1 MRIPGRQVTEGSVS
15 WCCMLPEDVLE
26 TASHLLRTLQKLKVR
41 VRDVRSKVRECQVR
55 QKSHNVRSDKV
66 DNEWIL
72 NVIER
77 VQDNLVLSL
86 HHSHFH

>member
-1 MRIPGRQVTEGSVS
+1 MVLHAPRG
-15 WCCMLPEDVLE
+15 CYAFLLE

-72 NVIER
+72 NVIKSSR
-77 VQDNLVLSL
+77 
-86 HHSHFH
+86 